1 MQSIRQQR
9 EAERARVKKA
19 IAEMKRKMDGW
30 VPAPPLLYPLCCAL
44 MYLCL
49 ALLPSQL
56 VQVCRRQL
64 QPHSWLSGARAWR
77 AWCSICSFPA
87 RRLQREKQAAEVAAA
102 ESRGKAAAELE
113 ALRQEAAAAE
123 QRLQAAK
130 VRRERAGCPRVAL
143 LRSMHCCSSSWRSL
157 YSRPSLA
164 SRPFLHPFPLLFS
177 FSPAGRLPAAGG

>member
-1 MQSIRQQR
+1 MQSIRQRQ

-30 VPAPPLLYPLCCAL
+30 VPAPPLLYTLCCAL

-49 ALLPSQL
+49 ALLLSQL

-64 QPHSWLSGARAWR
+64 QPHSWLSGARAW
-77 AWCSICSFPA
+77 CSICSFPA
-87 RRLQREKQAAEVAAA
+87 HRLQREKQAAEVAAA

-143 LRSMHCCSSSWRSL
+143 LRSMHCCGSSWRSL
-157 YSRPSLA
+157 YSRPTLA
-164 SRPFLHPFPLLFS
+164 SRPFLYPFPLLFS